1 MAEPKATV
9 AGLPWGLPIELPL
22 DMPSN
27 FELSYLMR
35 LISGSAGGIPLDVP
49 KSVTRPTQD
58 RVRQAVFNMLGPWVE
73 GARVLDLF
81 AGSGA
86 LGLECLSRGAESA
99 LLVDQDRGACE
110 VIRRNITKTRLEG
123 AVVRQGDVFKTLA
136 QLGRE
141 GLCFDLV
148 FADPP
153 YAHKPGDV
161 ELCGKLLESADFA
174 TLVPA
179 GASVVLE
186 SLAAR
191 GAVSLVAPGW
201 ELLRER
207 DYGSTRIV
215 WLRRS

>member
-1 MAEPKATV
+1 
-9 AGLPWGLPIELPL
+9 
-22 DMPSN
+22 
-27 FELSYLMR
+27 MR

-58 RVRQAVFNMLGPWVE
+58 RVRQAVFNMLGPLVE

-110 VIRRNITKTRLEG
+110 VMRRNLAKTRLAG
-123 AVVRQGDVFKTLA
+123 ATVRQGDVFKTLA
-136 QLGRE
+136 HLGRE
-141 GLCFDLV
+141 GARFDLV

-153 YAHKPGDV
+153 YAHKPGETD
-161 ELCGKLLESADFA
+161 LCVKLLESADFA
-174 TLVPA
+174 PLVTP

-191 GAVSLVAPGW
+191 GAAPAAAGW
-201 ELLRER
+201 EMMRER
-207 DYGSTRIV
+207 EYGSTRIV
-215 WLRRS
+215 WLRRL